1 MSSTGAPTTPAIP
14 PPRRQSMMREGGN
27 VELYPAWD
35 EARDQLIYWSGDWQ
49 NTAGVGGPKAFQ

>member
-1 MSSTGAPTTPAIP
+1 
-14 PPRRQSMMREGGN
+14 MMREGGN